1 MFPLTYGHETLLLP
15 HREDGELAEC
25 QLISIFRFTAFPSDT
40 TTPPS
45 MFCLPT
51 FPPGDGP
58 QSPQVMHTVPTHHPI
73 RATLT
78 RCLVAKPGH
87 TPSLKKVQKIFVVP
101 HWCKFR
107 SVYWTNP
114 LFVGV
119 KSPSPSPS
127 LTGHSRLGATE
138 RRSVTP
144 PPPSPS
150 EDHYASPLLPSLRS
164 CSGYSPPYWWST
176 LIPTPLGWS
185 GRARGRRG
193 RAGVAGLCSFQD
205 VMGYSIRYR
214 YRGYFLTSP
223 KLLPSDALHDYME
236 RCSVTPPPPSPS
248 EDHYASPLLPLLRSC
263 SGVSC
268 VGMPLVPA
276 QTSLGLNSLWLVLL
290 PLAGNFGSRKRKAGQ
305 GGSGRPMSLAGR
317 EGIFHSLSV
326 LRILPDLSQVTPIQP
341 YTTAA
346 YEELVKSTSA
356 SKAPENKT
364 LRLEA
369 ASDRVRDSRTVNV
382 TE

>member
-1 MFPLTYGHETLLLP
+1 
-15 HREDGELAEC
+15 
-25 QLISIFRFTAFPSDT
+25 
-40 TTPPS
+40 

-119 KSPSPSPS
+119 KLSSHRPS
-127 LTGHSRLGATE
+127 LTGYSRLGATE
-138 RRSVTP
+138 RHSVTP

-164 CSGYSPPYWWST
+164 CSG
-176 LIPTPLGWS
+176 
-185 GRARGRRG
+185 
-193 RAGVAGLCSFQD
+193 D

-214 YRGYFLTSP
+214 YRGYFLTS
-223 KLLPSDALHDYME
+223 LPSYSHPTHFIFRLDDME
-236 RCSVTPPPPSPS
+236 QRSVTPPLPSPS
-248 EDHYASPLLPLLRSC
+248 EDHYASPLLPSLRSC
-263 SGVSC
+263 GGVSC
-268 VGMPLVPA
+268 VGMPLAPA
-276 QTSLGLNSLWLVLL
+276 QASMGLNSLWLVLL
-290 PLAGNFGSRKRKAGQ
+290 PLAGNY
-305 GGSGRPMSLAGR
+305 SLKQWV
-317 EGIFHSLSV
+317 E
-326 LRILPDLSQVTPIQP
+326 
-341 YTTAA
+341 
-346 YEELVKSTSA
+346 KM
-356 SKAPENKT
+356 
-364 LRLEA
+364 
-369 ASDRVRDSRTVNV
+369 
-382 TE
+382 